1 MLTARLSLHMVDCS
15 AEKLTAASLV
25 RTLLNLN
32 ANGDSTV
39 SYTVLALAP
48 SVDGK
53 WLALATDAGNA
64 LVLDAGTGEQVRT
77 LCLGTLP
84 DAMQP
89 RPALAFH
96 PSSKYLYASS
106 QQPGQEGLLQVWEL
120 ATQSPVAELRGHQAS
135 VRDVALHPHD
145 PTRLVSAGFDKTLRV
160 WWGGEA

>member
-1 MLTARLSLHMVDCS
+1 M
-15 AEKLTAASLV
+15 

-64 LVLDAGTGEQVRT
+64 LVLDASTGEQVRT